1 MANDSTT
8 LGFLTP
14 ISVLPIN
21 DRPLE
26 DIFSVVLAGITG
38 LPPNMVRPRF
48 QPTVPN
54 QPGYE
59 ENWVA
64 FGVTVT
70 EQDVYPYH
78 RHVSSLESPQGAT
91 IVERDEYMDVLCSF
105 YGSNNHEYM
114 ARWREGLAIE
124 QNRYTMGDLG
134 IKLVAVGKN
143 PVSVPALF
151 KNTWTRRV
159 DLSCQF
165 SRRVSVTY
173 GIRSI
178 ASAAVELHTEELPV
192 QTIIV
197 NQ

>member
-14 ISVLPIN
+14 VSVLPIN

-26 DIFSVVLAGITG
+26 DIFAQVITGITG
-38 LPPNMVRPRF
+38 LAANMVRPRY

-54 QPGYE
+54 QPE
-59 ENWVA
+59 FDVDWVA
-64 FGVTVT
+64 FGVSIT

-78 RHVSSLESPQGAT
+78 RQVATLERPDGDT
-91 IVERDEYMDVLCSF
+91 IVERDEYMEVLCSF
-105 YGSNNHEYM
+105 YGANNHQYM
-114 ARWREGLAIE
+114 GRWRDGLAIE
-124 QNRYTMGDLG
+124 QNRYTMGALG

-143 PVSVPALF
+143 PVNVPALF

-159 DLSCQF
+159 DLTCQF

-173 GIRSI
+173 GVRTIQ
-178 ASAAVELHTEELPV
+178 SATVELYTEELPP
-192 QTIIV
+192 QSIIV